1 MSTTYQQ
8 QPSANQ
14 LKQEKSHSQPPSAC
28 HLITLQHLASPIQ
41 PNLPT
46 RPTVCLPFVI
56 SSLLKTKNTSK
67 FSSFSTLL
75 ITVLKV
81 KRQLVSKGCSFFN
94 YLKSVWSFTFPDFHY
109 RHSSGMSWGSE
120 QIYEVTQIR
129 TLLNP
134 SLDIKSFFFLFF
146 LGGVWLVLAD
156 RSLVT
161 WQDLLPVTSRLFLLL
176 APNSLCAPRFKQ
188 WTSFIQMVASEC
200 GFLHL
205 WPVHSSA
212 LDHHIRFL

>member
-1 MSTTYQQ
+1 
-8 QPSANQ
+8 
-14 LKQEKSHSQPPSAC
+14 
-28 HLITLQHLASPIQ
+28 
-41 PNLPT
+41 
-46 RPTVCLPFVI
+46 
-56 SSLLKTKNTSK
+56 
-67 FSSFSTLL
+67 
-75 ITVLKV
+75 
-81 KRQLVSKGCSFFN
+81 
-94 YLKSVWSFTFPDFHY
+94 
-109 RHSSGMSWGSE
+109 MSWGSE

-205 WPVHSSA
+205 WPVHSAA
-212 LDHHIRFL
+212 LDHHVRFCNALWGSDTALTNTHHWALTSFKVADGTVGQVREFVNTCHLYALGPLPVSHRFWNTRVFYELLR